1 MGYSETLERT
11 DPRRI
16 QGVTKGTPEEK
27 AAVDRFVD
35 FISRLS
41 EENIRAKAR
50 KVYAV
55 DAYLNDTLKESMG
68 IDRIEAYFIETARAA
83 EEITAK
89 VEDMAESGGNYYFRW
104 TMNVRFKKFKK
115 GQTLRSIGMSHIR
128 FNAHGQVVLHQDY
141 WDSGSG
147 LFQHLPVVGWLI
159 RRIKA
164 RL

>member
-1 MGYSETLERT
+1 MAYRETLERT
-11 DPRRI
+11 APQR
-16 QGVTKGTPEEK
+16 VPTVLKGSPEEK
-27 AAVDRFVD
+27 AAIERFVD

-50 KVYAV
+50 KVYAA
-55 DAYLNDTLKESMG
+55 DAYLNDTLKESIG

-83 EEITAK
+83 EEITAR
-89 VEDMAESGGNYYFRW
+89 VEDVAESGGNYYFRW

-115 GQTLRSIGMSHIR
+115 GETVRSIGMSHIR
-128 FNAHGQVVLHQDY
+128 FNSAGQVVLHQDY
-141 WDSGSG
+141 WDSGSN
-147 LFQHLPVVGWLI
+147 LFEHIPVVGWLI

>member
-1 MGYSETLERT
+1 MGYQEALERT

-16 QGVTKGTPEEK
+16 QSVTKGSPEEK
-27 AAVDRFVD
+27 AATGRFVD

-41 EENIRAKAR
+41 EENIRAKTR

-55 DAYLNDTLKESMG
+55 DAYLNDTLKESIG
-68 IDRIEAYFIETARAA
+68 IDRIEAYFVETARAA
-83 EEITAK
+83 EEITAR
-89 VEDMAESGGNYYFRW
+89 VEDVAESGGNYYFRW

-115 GQTLRSIGMSHIR
+115 GETVRSIGMSHIR
-128 FNAHGQVVLHQDY
+128 FNSAGQVVLHQDY
-141 WDSGSG
+141 WDSGG
-147 LFQHLPVVGWLI
+147 NLFEHIPVVGWLI

>member
-1 MGYSETLERT
+1 MAYRETLERT
-11 DPRRI
+11 APQR
-16 QGVTKGTPEEK
+16 VPTVLKGSPEEK
-27 AAVDRFVD
+27 AAIERFAD

-50 KVYAV
+50 KVYSP
-55 DAYLNDTLKESMG
+55 DAYLNDTLKESIG

-89 VEDMAESGGNYYFRW
+89 VEDVAESGGNYYFRW
-104 TMNVRFKKFKK
+104 TMDVRFKKFKK
-115 GQTLRSIGMSHIR
+115 GETVRSIGMSHIR
-128 FNAHGQVVLHQDY
+128 FNSAGQVVLHQDY
-141 WDSGSG
+141 WDSGSN
-147 LFQHLPVVGWLI
+147 LFEHIPVVGWLI